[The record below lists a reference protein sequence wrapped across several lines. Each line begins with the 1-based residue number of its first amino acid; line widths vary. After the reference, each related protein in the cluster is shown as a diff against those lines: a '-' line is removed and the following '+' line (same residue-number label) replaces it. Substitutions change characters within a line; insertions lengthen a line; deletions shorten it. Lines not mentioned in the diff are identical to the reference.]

1 MNQLCSTQVVTELS
15 FYHRYLLAIS
25 QQIDKRNAMR
35 DSYITVIA
43 ARIGSLEVNEGRYCD

>member
-1 MNQLCSTQVVTELS
+1 MNQLSSSQVVTELS

-25 QQIDKRNAMR
+25 QQIDKRNTMR

-43 ARIGSLEVNEGRYCD
+43 ARMGNIEVNEGRYWD